1 MSHLKKPGRSNGP
14 RRRAALLLVTVAASL
29 TGCVPVIIG
38 GAALGAAAVYDRRG
52 PSAVMEDQQIE
63 FNAMRALED
72 EPGLKGRGRISV
84 TSYNYQVLLTGQ
96 VRGAAEQELAAGVV
110 RRMSKVRKVINEVT
124 IGPDISLPRKSEDVL
139 VTSRAKLALF
149 NVEVPNF
156 DPTRVKIVTEDG
168 VVYLLGL
175 VSEEEGN
182 AAAEQVR
189 YVPGVKQVVK
199 LFEYRQP
206 RT

>member
-1 MSHLKKPGRSNGP
+1 MV
-14 RRRAALLLVTVAASL
+14 AVAASI

-52 PSAVMEDQQIE
+52 AAAVIEDQQIE
-63 FNAMRALED
+63 FNAARAIEA
-72 EPGLKGRGRISV
+72 EPGLQGRGRVSV
-84 TSYNYQVLLTGQ
+84 TSYDYQVLLTGQ
-96 VRGAAEQELAAGVV
+96 VRSPAEVDLAAGVV
-110 RRMSKVRKVINEVT
+110 RRMSKVKKVINEVT
-124 IGPDISLPRKSEDVL
+124 IGPDISLPRQSEDVI
-139 VTSRAKLALF
+139 VTSRAKFALF
-149 NVEVPNF
+149 NVKVPSF
-156 DPTRVKIVTEDG
+156 DPTKVKVVTEDG

-175 VSEEEGN
+175 VSAAEGD

-199 LFEYRQP
+199 LFEYQEP